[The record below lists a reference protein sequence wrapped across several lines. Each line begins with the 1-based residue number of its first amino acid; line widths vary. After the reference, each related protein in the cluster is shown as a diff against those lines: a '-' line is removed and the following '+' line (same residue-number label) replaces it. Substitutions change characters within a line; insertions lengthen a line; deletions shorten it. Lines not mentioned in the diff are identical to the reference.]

1 MTVAD
6 SKSTMLGLALRL
18 GSMIA
23 IAIMFAFVK
32 LAAEEG
38 VHVVESLFWRQ
49 LAGLPVVIAW
59 LWWMGNLSELK
70 VQRPGGHAL
79 RMILG
84 IGGMGLNYLA
94 MTMLPMAEASTIG
107 FAVPIFATVL
117 AALLLGEPTGKYRWG
132 AIALGFAGVLLAIQ
146 PGGSSINPAGAIVA
160 IAGAVMTAG
169 VTIQIRRMAL
179 TEPTG
184 AIVFWFSLSSMVPL
198 GIGML
203 FFAGNH
209 GSLAMAYI
217 AGLSL
222 AGAIAQILLTSALR
236 HAPVAAAL
244 TMDYSALIWS
254 VLLGIFIFGDIPGL
268 SVFLGAPVI
277 IAAGLIILWR
287 EHYLAQLAKA

>member
-1 MTVAD
+1 MPSPD
-6 SKSTMLGLALRL
+6 SKNTLLGLALRL

-23 IAIMFAFVK
+23 LAIMFAFVK
-32 LAAEEG
+32 LAAEQG

-49 LAGLPVVIAW
+49 LAGLPVVVGW
-59 LWWMGNLSELK
+59 LWWMGKLAELK

-79 RMILG
+79 RMVLG

-94 MTMLPMAEASTIG
+94 MTMLPMAEASTIS

-117 AALLLGEPTGKYRWG
+117 AAILLGEPTGKYRWG
-132 AIALGFAGVLLAIQ
+132 AIMLGFVGVLLAIQ
-146 PGGSSINPAGAIVA
+146 PGIGSINSAGATVA
-160 IAGAVMTAG
+160 IMGAIMTAG

-184 AIVFWFSLSSMVPL
+184 AIVFWFSLSSMLPL
-198 GIGML
+198 GIAML
-203 FFAGNH
+203 FFAESHGN
-209 GSLAMAYI
+209 LAITYI

-254 VLLGIFIFGDIPGL
+254 ILLGIFIFGDIPGL
-268 SVFLGAPVI
+268 SVFLGAPII

-287 EHYLAQLAKA
+287 EHYLAQQAKA